1 MVQIYYGSLFFIALL
16 FSAIYIYLWHKHFD
30 VNITMVFTLV
40 PIACMGYLLQS
51 MAKNADES
59 VAALKVV
66 YLGGCF
72 LQLFILFGI
81 LNLCRI
87 EISKWIRILLFMVC
101 CIMYGFIL
109 TIGHL
114 DLFYKGFSFSI
125 VDGIPVLYK
134 EYGSMH
140 TVFYF
145 MVIIF
150 FLLAFIAIVYSW
162 IWMRQVPRT
171 IIYLLA
177 VPDVICTISY
187 FGSRRFIEQVEIV
200 PLG

>member
-114 DLFYKGFSFSI
+114 NLFYKG
-125 VDGIPVLYK
+125 LRAYRK
-134 EYGSMH
+134 
-140 TVFYF
+140 
-145 MVIIF
+145 
-150 FLLAFIAIVYSW
+150 
-162 IWMRQVPRT
+162 
-171 IIYLLA
+171 
-177 VPDVICTISY
+177 
-187 FGSRRFIEQVEIV
+187 
-200 PLG
+200 LGLTRWRYVHRSGA